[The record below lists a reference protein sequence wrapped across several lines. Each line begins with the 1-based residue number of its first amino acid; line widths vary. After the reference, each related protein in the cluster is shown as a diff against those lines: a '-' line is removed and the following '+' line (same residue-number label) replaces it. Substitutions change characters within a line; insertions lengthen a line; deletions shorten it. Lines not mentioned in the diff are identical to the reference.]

1 MKISIIT
8 TISNEVNK
16 IKFTMDSVMHQS
28 YKNYEHIIIYND
40 IDEDTL
46 NFISTYSKN
55 TILFYF
61 QDSNLFQMLNK
72 GIKHSTGDIIL
83 FLDENSYLANI
94 DTLQSIVN
102 IFKRED
108 IDGLL
113 SSIVYL
119 NDKKFFKVNRYFNV
133 SKYSREWFMLG
144 GYIPNSSFILK
155 KDVYNK
161 YGMFD
166 KNFKILAD
174 YEFALRL
181 TLKSKFKLEPIKQVL
196 FYKFDNY
203 NRKNLLYTNYD
214 ISDEYRLA
222 WMKNNLNYSYMT
234 KLLKYLRQYMQ
245 YIFIYISPKWLSHI
259 PPSEDKSS
267 YLNKTLAKVM
277 EI

>member
-16 IKFTMDSVMHQS
+16 IKFTMDSVMLQS
-28 YKNYEHIIIYND
+28 YENYEHIIIYND
-40 IDEDTL
+40 IDEDAL
-46 NFISTYSKN
+46 KFISTYSKN

-72 GIKHSTGDIIL
+72 GIKYSTGDIIL
-83 FLDENSYLANI
+83 FLDDNSYLANI

-108 IDGLL
+108 IDGLF
-113 SSIVYL
+113 SSIIYL

-133 SKYSREWFMLG
+133 SEFSREWFMLG
-144 GYIPNSSFILK
+144 GYIPNLSFILK

-181 TLKSKFKLEPIKQVL
+181 TLQNKLKLEPIKQVL

-214 ISDEYRLA
+214 ISDENRLA

-245 YIFIYISPKWLSHI
+245 YIFIYISPKWLSHS
-259 PPSEDKSS
+259 PPSEDGSS

>member
-16 IKFTMDSVMHQS
+16 IKFTMDSVMLQS
-28 YKNYEHIIIYND
+28 YENYEHIIIYND
-40 IDEDTL
+40 INEDTL
-46 NFISTYSKN
+46 KFISTYSKN

-113 SSIVYL
+113 SSIIYL
-119 NDKKFFKVNRYFNV
+119 NDKQLFKVNRYFKV
-133 SKYSREWFMLG
+133 SQYSREWFKLG
-144 GYIPNSSFILK
+144 GYITYSSFILK
-155 KDVYNK
+155 NDIYNK
-161 YGMFD
+161 HGMFD

-174 YEFALRL
+174 YEFTLRM
-181 TLKSKFKLEPIKQVL
+181 TLKNKIKLEPIKQVL

-245 YIFIYISPKWLSHI
+245 YIDVYISPKWLSHI
-259 PPSEDKSS
+259 SPSEDKSS
-267 YLNKTLAKVM
+267 YLNKNLAKIM

>member
-16 IKFTMDSVMHQS
+16 IKFTMDSVMLQS
-28 YKNYEHIIIYND
+28 YENYEHIIIYND
-40 IDEDTL
+40 IDEDAL
-46 NFISTYSKN
+46 KFISTYSKN
-55 TILFYF
+55 TILCYF
-61 QDSNLFQMLNK
+61 HNSNLFQMLNK
-72 GIKHSTGDIIL
+72 GINYSTGDIIL
-83 FLDENSYLANI
+83 FLDDNSYLANI
-94 DTLQSIVN
+94 DTLQLIIN
-102 IFKRED
+102 NFKMED

-119 NDKKFFKVNRYFNV
+119 DDKQLIKVNRYFNV
-133 SKYSREWFMLG
+133 SEFSREWFKLG
-144 GYIPNSSFILK
+144 GYIPYSSFILK
-155 KDVYNK
+155 NDIYNK

-166 KNFKILAD
+166 KNFKISAD

-181 TLKSKFKLEPIKQVL
+181 TLKNKIKLEPIKQVL

-222 WMKNNLNYSYMT
+222 WMKNNMNYSYMT

-245 YIFIYISPKWLSHI
+245 YIFVYISPKWLSHI

-267 YLNKTLAKVM
+267 YLNKTSAKIM

>member
-1 MKISIIT
+1 M
-8 TISNEVNK
+8 
-16 IKFTMDSVMHQS
+16 
-28 YKNYEHIIIYND
+28 
-40 IDEDTL
+40 
-46 NFISTYSKN
+46 
-55 TILFYF
+55 
-61 QDSNLFQMLNK
+61 
-72 GIKHSTGDIIL
+72 
-83 FLDENSYLANI
+83 ANI

-102 IFKRED
+102 NFKRED
-108 IDGLL
+108 IDGLF
-113 SSIVYL
+113 SSIIYL

-133 SKYSREWFMLG
+133 SKFSREWFMLG

-174 YEFALRL
+174 YEFAIRL
-181 TLKSKFKLEPIKQVL
+181 TLKNKLKLEPIKQVL

-245 YIFIYISPKWLSHI
+245 YIFIYISPKWLSHS

-267 YLNKTLAKVM
+267 YLNKTSAKIM

>member
-16 IKFTMDSVMHQS
+16 IKFTMDSVMLQS

-40 IDEDTL
+40 IDEDAL
-46 NFISTYSKN
+46 KFVSTYSKN

-61 QDSNLFQMLNK
+61 QNSNLFQMLNK
-72 GIKHSTGDIIL
+72 GIKYSTGDIIL

-119 NDKKFFKVNRYFNV
+119 NDTQFFKVNGYFHV
-133 SKYSREWFMLG
+133 SKFSREWFKLG
-144 GYIPNSSFILK
+144 GYIPYSSFILK
-155 KDVYNK
+155 NDIYNK

-181 TLKSKFKLEPIKQVL
+181 TLKNKIKLEPIKQVL
-196 FYKFDNY
+196 FYNFDNY
-203 NRKNLLYTNYD
+203 NRKNLLYINYD

-234 KLLKYLRQYMQ
+234 KLLKYLRQYVR
-245 YIFIYISPKWLSHI
+245 YIFVYISPKWLSHM

>member
-16 IKFTMDSVMHQS
+16 IKFTMDSVMLQS

-40 IDEDTL
+40 IDEDAL
-46 NFISTYSKN
+46 KFISTYSKN
-55 TILFYF
+55 TILCYF
-61 QDSNLFQMLNK
+61 HNSNLFQMLNK
-72 GIKHSTGDIIL
+72 GINYSTGDIIL

-119 NDKKFFKVNRYFNV
+119 DDKQLIKVNRYFNV
-133 SKYSREWFMLG
+133 SKFSREWFKLG
-144 GYIPNSSFILK
+144 GYIPYSSFILK
-155 KDVYNK
+155 NDIYNK

-166 KNFKILAD
+166 KNFKISAD

-181 TLKSKFKLEPIKQVL
+181 TLKNKIKLEPIKQVL

-245 YIFIYISPKWLSHI
+245 YIFIYISPKWLSHS

>member
-16 IKFTMDSVMHQS
+16 IKFTMDSVMLQS
-28 YKNYEHIIIYND
+28 YENYEHIIIYND
-40 IDEDTL
+40 INEDTL
-46 NFISTYSKN
+46 KFISTYSKN

-113 SSIVYL
+113 SSIIYL
-119 NDKKFFKVNRYFNV
+119 NDKQLFKVNRYFNV
-133 SKYSREWFMLG
+133 SQYSREWFKLG
-144 GYIPNSSFILK
+144 GYITYSSFILK
-155 KDVYNK
+155 NDIYNK
-161 YGMFD
+161 HGMFD

-174 YEFALRL
+174 YEFTLRM
-181 TLKSKFKLEPIKQVL
+181 TLKNKIKLEPIKQVL

-245 YIFIYISPKWLSHI
+245 YIDVYISPKWLSHI
-259 PPSEDKSS
+259 SPSEDKSS
-267 YLNKTLAKVM
+267 YLNKNLAKIM

>member
-1 MKISIIT
+1 M
-8 TISNEVNK
+8 
-16 IKFTMDSVMHQS
+16 
-28 YKNYEHIIIYND
+28 
-40 IDEDTL
+40 
-46 NFISTYSKN
+46 
-55 TILFYF
+55 
-61 QDSNLFQMLNK
+61 
-72 GIKHSTGDIIL
+72 
-83 FLDENSYLANI
+83 ANI

-108 IDGLL
+108 IDGLF
-113 SSIVYL
+113 SSIIYL

-133 SKYSREWFMLG
+133 SKFSREWFMLG

-174 YEFALRL
+174 YEFAIRL
-181 TLKSKFKLEPIKQVL
+181 TLQNKLKLEPIKQVL

-234 KLLKYLRQYMQ
+234 KLFKYLRQYMQ
-245 YIFIYISPKWLSHI
+245 YIFVYISPKWLSHS
-259 PPSEDKSS
+259 PPSEDKLS
-267 YLNKTLAKVM
+267 
-277 EI
+277 

>member
-16 IKFTMDSVMHQS
+16 IKFTMDSVMLQS
-28 YKNYEHIIIYND
+28 YENYEHIIIYND

-46 NFISTYSKN
+46 KFISTYSKN
-55 TILFYF
+55 TILFNF

-119 NDKKFFKVNRYFNV
+119 DDKQLIKVNRYFNV
-133 SKYSREWFMLG
+133 SKFSREWFKLG
-144 GYIPNSSFILK
+144 GYIPYSSFILK
-155 KDVYNK
+155 NDIYNK

-181 TLKSKFKLEPIKQVL
+181 TLKNKIKLEPIKQVL

-234 KLLKYLRQYMQ
+234 KLFKYLRQYMQ
-245 YIFIYISPKWLSHI
+245 YIFVYISPKWLSHS
-259 PPSEDKSS
+259 PPSEDKAS
-267 YLNKTLAKVM
+267 YLNKTFAKVM

>member
-16 IKFTMDSVMHQS
+16 IKFTMDSVMLQS
-28 YKNYEHIIIYND
+28 YENYEHIIIYND
-40 IDEDTL
+40 IDEDAL
-46 NFISTYSKN
+46 KFISTYSKN

-61 QDSNLFQMLNK
+61 QNSIIFQMLNK
-72 GIKHSTGDIIL
+72 GIKYSTGDIIL
-83 FLDENSYLANI
+83 FLDDNSYLANI

-108 IDGLL
+108 IDGLF
-113 SSIVYL
+113 SSIIYL

-133 SKYSREWFMLG
+133 SKFSREWFMLG

-174 YEFALRL
+174 YEFAIRL
-181 TLKSKFKLEPIKQVL
+181 TLQNKLKLEPIKQVL

-245 YIFIYISPKWLSHI
+245 YIFIYISPKWLSHS
-259 PPSEDKSS
+259 PQSEDKSS

>member
-16 IKFTMDSVMHQS
+16 IKFTMDSVMLQS
-28 YKNYEHIIIYND
+28 YENYEHIIIYND
-40 IDEDTL
+40 IDEDAL
-46 NFISTYSKN
+46 KFISTYSKN

-119 NDKKFFKVNRYFNV
+119 NDKQLFKVNRYFKV
-133 SKYSREWFMLG
+133 SQYSREWFKIG
-144 GYIPNSSFILK
+144 GYIPYSSFILK
-155 KDVYNK
+155 NDIYNK
-161 YGMFD
+161 HGMFD

-174 YEFALRL
+174 YEFTLRM
-181 TLKSKFKLEPIKQVL
+181 TLKNKIKLEPIKQVL

-245 YIFIYISPKWLSHI
+245 YIDVYISPKWLSHI

-267 YLNKTLAKVM
+267 YLNTTLAKIM